1 VRVWD
6 PQTEDQLDCFKG
18 DRIPDY
24 RASEALS
31 PYVCRALPTETR
43 IEHRRG
49 ETPVAWFEV
58 SGYMGLIQAPS
69 GNPVWAASSG
79 RSLLVFTLEDAPG

>member
-1 VRVWD
+1 
-6 PQTEDQLDCFKG
+6 LDSFEVHN
-18 DRIPDY
+18 IPESFHESFY
-24 RASEALS
+24 RASETRS

-58 SGYMGLIQAPS
+58 SGYKNLTLSPS
-69 GNPVWAASSG
+69 GNPIWAARSG
-79 RSLLVFTLEDAPG
+79 PSVFIFTLEDAPD